1 MTLLCSSSISTPVL
15 HAKKKK
21 EMNLKA
27 HFSAFSV
34 WKNRILGSF
43 PAVLAPGLPTFKC
56 SIKRSEAVLIFT
68 SCIRL
73 QCLF

>member
-15 HAKKKK
+15 HAKKKQ

-27 HFSAFSV
+27 PVSAFSV
-34 WKNRILGSF
+34 WKNRILGSV
-43 PAVLAPGLPTFKC
+43 PAVLAPGLPPFKR
-56 SIKRSEAVLIFT
+56 SIKRSEAVLIFA
-68 SCIRL
+68 SCIRR